1 MSAKSDV
8 GQQWREF
15 LQERRETELAQ
26 IIAEEGLIDEQTRKF
41 VDGAFR
47 DGAIPVT
54 GVAITQILPPASKFS
69 LDGGHAAKKRTVLER
84 LQAFFDRY
92 FDLR

>member
-1 MSAKSDV
+1 MEDAFQNGV
-8 GQQWREF
+8 I
-15 LQERRETELAQ
+15 QE
-26 IIAEEGLIDEQTRKF
+26 
-41 VDGAFR
+41 
-47 DGAIPVT
+47 T

-69 LDGGHAAKKRTVLER
+69 RNGSHAAKKRVVLER